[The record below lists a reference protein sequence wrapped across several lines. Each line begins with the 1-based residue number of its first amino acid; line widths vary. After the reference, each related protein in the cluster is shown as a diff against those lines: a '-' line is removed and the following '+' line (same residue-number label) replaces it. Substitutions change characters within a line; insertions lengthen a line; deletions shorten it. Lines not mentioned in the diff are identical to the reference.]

1 MPKRN
6 PIQRQKN
13 RNNNNNFT
21 SKQVKNNIE
30 FLGAILRN
38 ATSEDLTVW
47 RKKLPT
53 LIKPIKTGLTNKFN
67 ITF

>member
-6 PIQRQKN
+6 PIERQKN
-13 RNNNNNFT
+13 RNNNNLT
-21 SKQVKNNIE
+21 SKQVKNNID
-30 FLGAILRN
+30 FLGAILNN
-38 ATSEDLTVW
+38 ATPEDLATW

-53 LIKPIKTGLTNKFN
+53 LIKPIKTGLKNKFN